1 MNDVLMKELQEA
13 INQLNDEIIQKRE
26 ILDSLIEEYQSMSE
40 TPIDEDIERI

>member
-26 ILDSLIEEYQSMSE
+26 ILDSLIEEYQNLSE
-40 TPIDEDIERI
+40 TPIDEDVERI

>member
-13 INQLNDEIIQKRE
+13 INRLNDEIIQKRE
-26 ILDSLIEEYQSMSE
+26 ILDSLIEEYQNLSE

>member
-26 ILDSLIEEYQSMSE
+26 ILDSLIEEYQNLSE

>member
-1 MNDVLMKELQEA
+1 MKDVLMKELQEA

-26 ILDSLIEEYQSMSE
+26 ILDSLIEEYQNLSE

>member
-26 ILDSLIEEYQSMSE
+26 ILDSLIEEYQNLSE
-40 TPIDEDIERI
+40 TPIDEVVEII

>member
-26 ILDSLIEEYQSMSE
+26 ILDSLIEEYQNLSE
-40 TPIDEDIERI
+40 TPIDEDVEII